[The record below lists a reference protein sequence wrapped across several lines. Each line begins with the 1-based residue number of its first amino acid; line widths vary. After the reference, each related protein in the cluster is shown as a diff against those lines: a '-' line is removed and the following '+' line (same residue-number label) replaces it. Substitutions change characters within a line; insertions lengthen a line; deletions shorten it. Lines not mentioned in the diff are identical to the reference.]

1 MSNPPPRKRAP
12 GDRHT
17 AARRPGTIQLWS
29 DLLCPFA
36 HVAVHPLGE
45 TRERLGL
52 TGRVRL
58 DHHVFPLDLFNGPH
72 PRRST
77 DSEAIGV
84 GQIAPEAIS

>member
-1 MSNPPPRKRAP
+1 M
-12 GDRHT
+12 
-17 AARRPGTIQLWS
+17 
-29 DLLCPFA
+29 
-36 HVAVHPLGE
+36 HPLGE

-72 PRRST
+72 PRRGT

-84 GQIAPEAIS
+84 RQIAPEAIS